1 MRRIPRLSLLL
12 LVVSLLAFAGAA
24 WALSTLTL
32 DYPGEG
38 ADSVSTE
45 FDF

>member
-12 LVVSLLAFAGAA
+12 LVVSLLAVAGAA
-24 WALSTLTL
+24 WGVSALSL

-38 ADSVSTE
+38 ADSVSTS
-45 FDF
+45 FNL